1 MCQEMFFFYNFAEG
15 NQRHANAWNMLLTGA
30 V

>member
-1 MCQEMFFFYNFAEG
+1 MFFFYNFAEG

>member
-1 MCQEMFFFYNFAEG
+1 MFFSYNFAEG